1 MQDGA
6 FEAALRSDGYNE
18 VVTTVAPHA
27 PPTPEHTHPF
37 DVRALVL
44 EGAITLTAE
53 GLGRARFSP
62 WTMAGRMPR
71 PSAPRACAMSWTGA
85 CPRGETRRG
94 RAWPGGCLFL
104 ICS

>member
-6 FEAALRSDGYNE
+6 FAAALRSDGYNE
-18 VVTTVAPHA
+18 VVTKVAPHA

-53 GLGRARFSP
+53 GLGRASFRHGP
-62 WTMAGRMPR
+62 WPAACRGHR
-71 PSAPRACAMSWTGA
+71 P
-85 CPRGETRRG
+85 RG
-94 RAWPGGCLFL
+94 RALCRGPAHAPGVRRAGGEPGRADA
-104 ICS
+104 CS